1 MTRATVEPARPG
13 GTIPL
18 LSSRPAGSPGNQPPE
33 AVDNHPPQAV
43 ANPPSQAT
51 DSHLS
56 QATNNHPPQATDGHL
71 SRDADDGRP
80 EAEGLPGRG
89 TAYLLGAAYVLGERE
104 SDYTSIPNL
113 AELAMEFQIPPNAEL
128 WGWGGIRRT
137 DRSLEE
143 LAADSGAAT
152 LRAAGLTPGE
162 IDALMLCSTAVPGPS
177 EGHGT
182 FVENVLTGIGLGD
195 IPFYGQT
202 LNRCVNLLA
211 AVDVARAF
219 VASGRYRR
227 ILVVTTDRVTDEA
240 ARMSNFALFS
250 DGAASCVVSA
260 DPGEGGHEIL
270 ACATAQDAKT
280 LDWSNELSSDLARDV
295 NRRLL
300 DPLGMKLG
308 DVDALMHAN
317 IFKPL
322 VVMKERQ
329 AGFTPAQLHTG
340 NIPRIGHCFAADPL
354 INLVDRTELGHVR
367 AGRLSILASSV
378 PGSRIGVLL
387 RALG

>member
-1 MTRATVEPARPG
+1 M
-13 GTIPL
+13 
-18 LSSRPAGSPGNQPPE
+18 SRMNE
-33 AVDNHPPQAV
+33 AKV
-43 ANPPSQAT
+43 
-51 DSHLS
+51 
-56 QATNNHPPQATDGHL
+56 
-71 SRDADDGRP
+71 
-80 EAEGLPGRG
+80 
-89 TAYLLGAAYVLGERE
+89 YLHGPAYVLGEHE
-104 SDYTSIPNL
+104 SDHTSIPGL
-113 AELAMEFQIPPNAEL
+113 AEQAERFQMPPNADL

-152 LRAAGLTPGE
+152 LRAAGVAPGDV
-162 IDALMLCSTAVPGPS
+162 DALMLCSVGIPGPS
-177 EGHGT
+177 ESHGR

-211 AVDVARAF
+211 AIDVATAF

-227 ILVVTTDRVTDEA
+227 VLVITTDRVTDESE
-240 ARMSNFALFS
+240 RMSNFALFS
-250 DGAASCVVSA
+250 DGAASCLVSA
-260 DPGEGGHEIL
+260 DAGGHEIL
-270 ACATAQDAKT
+270 ACATAQDAAT
-280 LDWSNELSSDLARDV
+280 LEWSNELSSDLSRAV

-329 AGFTPAQLHTG
+329 AGFTPAQLHIG
-340 NIPRIGHCFAADPL
+340 NIARIGHCFAADPL
-354 INLVDRTELGHVR
+354 INLVDRTALGHVR
-367 AGRLSILASSV
+367 DGRFSILASSV

-387 RALG
+387 RTLG